1 MNTKTPEEPKTYPPL
16 SELIREHIAITK
28 DEVPVLIEFMDYAQ
42 HMEQQLGFGKL
53 AMGMRRSE
61 NAKLRALV
69 QGMLDLSDH
78 DSECHSREFV
88 GASCNCMKKVI
99 DARAKEAG
107 FVPTNTQDN
116 G

>member
-69 QGMLDLSDH
+69 QGILDLSFH
-78 DSECHSREFV
+78 DS
-88 GASCNCMKKVI
+88 GCNSERFGIKCDCMKSII
-99 DARAKEAG
+99 DERAKEAG
-107 FVPTNTQDN
+107 FTPTTAK
-116 G
+116 

>member
-53 AMGMRRSE
+53 AMEMGQSE

-69 QGMLDLSDH
+69 QELVDALEGTKSNTHWWRAHPSEEWIADAMSD
-78 DSECHSREFV
+78 
-88 GASCNCMKKVI
+88 
-99 DARAKEAG
+99 AKEAG
-107 FVPTNTQDN
+107 FTPTTDEVR
-116 G
+116 